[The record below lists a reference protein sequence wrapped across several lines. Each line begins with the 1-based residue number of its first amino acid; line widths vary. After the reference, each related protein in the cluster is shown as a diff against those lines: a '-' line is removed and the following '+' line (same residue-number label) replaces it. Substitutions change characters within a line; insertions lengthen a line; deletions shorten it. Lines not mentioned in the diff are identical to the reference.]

1 MTLDYIEMVQIHEGL
16 HARMLRLRAVGQ
28 CRCRYDQ
35 IGTPPNLVVTAGGAP
50 GKHRATNS
58 QIDKEALRGRL
69 DEALTGAQNI

>member
-1 MTLDYIEMVQIHEGL
+1 MTLDYIEVVQIREDL

-35 IGTPPNLVVTAGGAP
+35 IGTPPNLVVTAGGTP
-50 GKHRATNS
+50 SKYRATNS
-58 QIDKEALRGRL
+58 QIDKEPFRGRQ